1 MPGSRGEITV
11 DDQNGVDNDHKRRK
25 KKKEGG
31 DGTETE
37 NQLVMPSISKP
48 RKRFIDKFRK
58 RPKSQ
63 NQSSSSSSSRE
74 SRPCLNPPTS
84 SPAAMYGGGQ
94 QISRSIRCTNLRRPI
109 LPRFTG
115 AFRRVSGLRRRPS
128 SGPDSYLLHRRLR
141 RPRPKILSATSKK
154 TENQGFK
161 MDGLVVAHILFWL
174 RGSGKFTLLGLSVSY
189 LSGTESSD
197 GQFGKYSQ
205 DDVDALRAL
214 ADDSGV
220 VDFLFTNEWPVG
232 VTNRAAESDIP
243 TEVSDSSCC
252 DSNVSELVKE
262 VKPRYP
268 IAGSMGGVLC
278 P

>member
-1 MPGSRGEITV
+1 MAESPKYIEPYDCREAV
-11 DDQNGVDNDHKRRK
+11 A
-25 KKKEGG
+25 
-31 DGTETE
+31 
-37 NQLVMPSISKP
+37 IS
-48 RKRFIDKFRK
+48 
-58 RPKSQ
+58 PKLSL
-63 NQSSSSSSSRE
+63 SFVL
-74 SRPCLNPPTS
+74 LNPGLQRIPPVFKPS
-84 SPAAMYGGGQ
+84 DGLSG
-94 QISRSIRCTNLRRPI
+94 SHVRRRSIRCTNLRRPI

-115 AFRRVSGLRRRPS
+115 ASRRVSGLRRRPS
-128 SGPDSYLLHRRLR
+128 S
-141 RPRPKILSATSKK
+141 
-154 TENQGFK
+154 
-161 MDGLVVAHILFWL
+161 
-174 RGSGKFTLLGLSVSY
+174 GLSVSY